1 VNREPWPGDIED
13 RVTDLGPGDDAQARL
28 LSRYGRRF
36 AAGTVLFRDGD
47 PAREAFLLQDG
58 RVRLLKQAGR
68 MERSL
73 RVVRPGDL
81 FGESALIRGAVRSST
96 AVALDEVVALAF
108 DHATFEQVLATS
120 PEVAGRVLN
129 QLIRRM
135 REAEDQIEILMLRDA
150 QSKVVVALIK
160 FAQQEQALALADG
173 SREAPAQVSLA
184 LSPLELSA
192 QVGLD
197 VDTVKRIVAQLRET
211 GHVRIQD
218 ERVEVPNLDTLRD
231 LYNLL
236 GIKDQLRG
244 EAQVAR
250 LRPR

>member
-1 VNREPWPGDIED
+1 MTEN
-13 RVTDLGPGDDAQARL
+13 GPGNEAQARL

-36 AAGTVLFRDGD
+36 SAGTVLFRDGE
-47 PAREAFLLQDG
+47 PATEAFLLQDG

-81 FGESALIRGAVRSST
+81 FGESALLRGAARSST
-96 AVALDEVVALAF
+96 AVALDEVVTLAF

-135 REAEDQIEILMLRDA
+135 RDAEDQIEILMLRDG
-150 QSKVVVALIK
+150 QSKVVVALMK
-160 FAQQEQALALADG
+160 FAQQEQLAGADPSG
-173 SREAPAQVSLA
+173 QISLT

-211 GHVRIQD
+211 GHIRIQD
-218 ERVEVPNLDTLRD
+218 ERVEVPNLDSLRD
-231 LYNLL
+231 LYSLL

-244 EAQVAR
+244 QAQSASRAR
-250 LRPR
+250 AR

>member
-1 VNREPWPGDIED
+1 M
-13 RVTDLGPGDDAQARL
+13 TDTGPGNEAQARL

-36 AAGTVLFRDGD
+36 SAGTVLFRDGE
-47 PAREAFLLQDG
+47 PATEAFLLQDG

-81 FGESALIRGAVRSST
+81 FGESALLRGAARSST
-96 AVALDEVVALAF
+96 AVALDDVVALAF

-135 REAEDQIEILMLRDA
+135 RDAEDQIEILMLRDG
-150 QSKVVVALIK
+150 QSKVVVALMK
-160 FAQQEQALALADG
+160 LAQQEQLASPDVP
-173 SREAPAQVSLA
+173 RDAPGQISLT

-211 GHVRIQD
+211 GHIRIQD
-218 ERVEVPNLDTLRD
+218 ERVEVPNLDSLRD
-231 LYNLL
+231 LYSLL
-236 GIKDQLRG
+236 GLKDQLRG
-244 EAQVAR
+244 QAQVGTRAR
-250 LRPR
+250 SR

>member
-1 VNREPWPGDIED
+1 
-13 RVTDLGPGDDAQARL
+13 VTDTGPGNEAQARL

-36 AAGTVLFRDGD
+36 SAGTVLFRDGE
-47 PAREAFLLQDG
+47 PATEAFLLQDG

-81 FGESALIRGAVRSST
+81 FGESALLRGAARSST
-96 AVALDEVVALAF
+96 AVALDDVVTLAF

-135 REAEDQIEILMLRDA
+135 RDAEDQIEILMLRDGH
-150 QSKVVVALIK
+150 SKVVVALMK
-160 FAQQEQALALADG
+160 FAQQEQLAAGDG
-173 SREAPAQVSLA
+173 PRDVPGQISLT

-211 GHVRIQD
+211 GHIRIQD
-218 ERVEVPNLDTLRD
+218 ERVEVPNLDSLRD
-231 LYNLL
+231 LYSLL
-236 GIKDQLRG
+236 GLKDQLRG
-244 EAQVAR
+244 QAQAGTR
-250 LRPR
+250 TRPR

>member
-1 VNREPWPGDIED
+1 M
-13 RVTDLGPGDDAQARL
+13 TDTGPGNEAQARL
-28 LSRYGRRF
+28 ISRYGRRF
-36 AAGTVLFRDGD
+36 SAGTVLFRDGE
-47 PAREAFLLQDG
+47 PATEAFLLQDG

-81 FGESALIRGAVRSST
+81 FGESALLRGAARSST
-96 AVALDEVVALAF
+96 AVALDDVVTLAF

-135 REAEDQIEILMLRDA
+135 RDAEDQIEILMLRDG
-150 QSKVVVALIK
+150 QSKVVVALMK
-160 FAQQEQALALADG
+160 FAQQEQLANHAEGLRDSG
-173 SREAPAQVSLA
+173 GQISLT

-197 VDTVKRIVAQLRET
+197 VDTVKRIVAQLRES
-211 GHVRIQD
+211 GHIRIQD
-218 ERVEVPNLDTLRD
+218 ERVEVPNLDSLRD
-231 LYNLL
+231 LYSLL

-244 EAQVAR
+244 QAQGAAR
-250 LRPR
+250 ARAR

>member
-1 VNREPWPGDIED
+1 M
-13 RVTDLGPGDDAQARL
+13 TDTGPGNEAQARL
-28 LSRYGRRF
+28 ISRYGRRF
-36 AAGTVLFRDGD
+36 SAGTVLFRDGE
-47 PAREAFLLQDG
+47 PATEAFLLQEG

-81 FGESALIRGAVRSST
+81 FGESALLRGAARSST
-96 AVALDEVVALAF
+96 AVALDDVVTLAF

-135 REAEDQIEILMLRDA
+135 RDAEDQIEILMLRDG
-150 QSKVVVALIK
+150 QSKVVVALMK
-160 FAQQEQALALADG
+160 FAQQEQLANHAEGLRDAG
-173 SREAPAQVSLA
+173 GQISLT

-197 VDTVKRIVAQLRET
+197 VDTVKRIVAQLRES
-211 GHVRIQD
+211 GHIRIQD
-218 ERVEVPNLDTLRD
+218 ERVEVPNLDSLRD
-231 LYNLL
+231 LYSLL

-244 EAQVAR
+244 QAQGAAR
-250 LRPR
+250 ARSR

>member
-1 VNREPWPGDIED
+1 
-13 RVTDLGPGDDAQARL
+13 VTDIGAGNEAQSRL

-36 AAGTVLFRDGD
+36 SAGTVLFRDGD
-47 PAREAFLLQDG
+47 PATEAFLLQDG

-81 FGESALIRGAVRSST
+81 FGESALIRGAARSST
-96 AVALDEVVALAF
+96 AVALDDVVTLAF

-135 REAEDQIEILMLRDA
+135 RDAEDQIEILMLRDG
-150 QSKVVVALIK
+150 QSKVVVALLK
-160 FAQQEQALALADG
+160 FAQQELALAQENGRD
-173 SREAPAQVSLA
+173 SSQISLTV
-184 LSPLELSA
+184 SPLELSA

-211 GHVRIQD
+211 GHIRIQD
-218 ERVEVPNLDTLRD
+218 ERVEVPNLDSLRD
-231 LYNLL
+231 LYTLL

-244 EAQVAR
+244 QGQAAR
-250 LRPR
+250 ARPR

>member
-1 VNREPWPGDIED
+1 
-13 RVTDLGPGDDAQARL
+13 VTDNGPGNEAQARL

-36 AAGTVLFRDGD
+36 AAGTVLFRDGE
-47 PAREAFLLQDG
+47 PATEAFLLQDG

-81 FGESALIRGAVRSST
+81 FGESALIKGAARSST
-96 AVALDEVVALAF
+96 AIALDDGVALAF

-135 REAEDQIEILMLRDA
+135 RDAEDQIEILMLRDG
-150 QSKVVVALIK
+150 QSKVVVALMK
-160 FAQQEQALALADG
+160 FAQQEQLAGHA
-173 SREAPAQVSLA
+173 EPAGQISLT

-197 VDTVKRIVAQLRET
+197 VDTVKRIVAQLREA
-211 GHVRIQD
+211 GHIRIQD
-218 ERVEVPNLDTLRD
+218 ERVEVPNLDSLRD
-231 LYNLL
+231 LYSLL

-244 EAQVAR
+244 QGKDAAR
-250 LRPR
+250 TRARS

>member
-1 VNREPWPGDIED
+1 MTEN
-13 RVTDLGPGDDAQARL
+13 GPGNEAQARL

-36 AAGTVLFRDGD
+36 SAGTVLFRDGE
-47 PAREAFLLQDG
+47 PATEAFLLQDG

-81 FGESALIRGAVRSST
+81 FGESALLRGAARSST
-96 AVALDEVVALAF
+96 AVALDEVVTLAF

-135 REAEDQIEILMLRDA
+135 RDAEDQIEILMLRDG
-150 QSKVVVALIK
+150 QSKVVVALMK
-160 FAQQEQALALADG
+160 FAQQEQLAGPTDPSG
-173 SREAPAQVSLA
+173 QISLT

-211 GHVRIQD
+211 GHIRIQD
-218 ERVEVPNLDTLRD
+218 ERVEVPNLESLRD
-231 LYNLL
+231 LYSLL

-244 EAQVAR
+244 QAQAANR
-250 LRPR
+250 ARPR

>member
-1 VNREPWPGDIED
+1 M
-13 RVTDLGPGDDAQARL
+13 TDTGPGNEAQARL

-36 AAGTVLFRDGD
+36 SAGTVLFRDGE
-47 PAREAFLLQDG
+47 PATEAFLLQDG

-81 FGESALIRGAVRSST
+81 FGESALLRGAARSST
-96 AVALDEVVALAF
+96 AVALDDVVTLAF

-135 REAEDQIEILMLRDA
+135 RDAEDQIEILMLRDG
-150 QSKVVVALIK
+150 QSKVVVALLK
-160 FAQQEQALALADG
+160 LAQQEQLTAPDG
-173 SREAPAQVSLA
+173 QRDAPGQISLT

-211 GHVRIQD
+211 GHIRIQD
-218 ERVEVPNLDTLRD
+218 ERVEVPNLDSLRD
-231 LYNLL
+231 LYSLL
-236 GIKDQLRG
+236 GLKDQLRG
-244 EAQVAR
+244 QAQSGTRAR
-250 LRPR
+250 SR